1 MAAIGEIIMWLV
13 LCCAT
18 FVDTTQRASEED
30 GAPSWPVANSV
41 VQNGIL
47 SVNRIKFGV
56 LLDKMYAR
64 QYRVSE
70 YHRELPQKK
79 TRYVRSSS
87 MENITDITDETES
100 EGRMELESRGS
111 IGLVDYQRSSETR
124 RGDTVGAKV
133 EQGHT
138 GNSDSVLSS
147 GGVSPPTEAAL
158 PTNSSVQT
166 TTSSDGSI
174 NQEIIEDRMVP
185 SPEGEGA
192 KPEPE
197 GKDFDLGSEPGP
209 EPAPEND
216 EDQAY
221 AEPVPDWATAKQQ
234 WQSAW
239 QLHVYSI
246 GIMSAVVALYSFVSI
261 LRLSQKRNLL
271 SRAYFM
277 SINMLLLVLGTCRAV
292 YFLVDGYNSNCVF
305 HPVLAYCL
313 LNVAFPCLSSAFSI
327 LFLALLQ
334 STDVQLMSAKIQRA
348 RYLVV
353 IVAVQFV
360 MSFVI
365 DAVVGMFSSINV
377 LMLVCQVVFVT
388 WSLVLSVGYMY
399 VFQKLFGA
407 ALRRQKQLV
416 HLSQVSLTVDGSMTK
431 APRKQL
437 MLGVAVKVTLVTA
450 VLGVV
455 YAGLQV
461 YAMVVVYGFL
471 AFQPQPWP
479 WWVLQF
485 ALRIVELGM
494 CIMMSYVATQ
504 PFRYHPTRGKLSCFD
519 VLYLIPCHRLCAAQ
533 STEDSSE
540 SSSRFVY
547 VLKAVNPSNTMTSID
562 GQSAGEEVNVRTCS
576 PTRPVSMLINDNGFL
591 RFRHEDDPHDN
602 ITVYDQP
609 ANETVRSF
617 PDKSR
622 RYSGGMGDILEAG
635 EKRETSPSLS
645 ESNTPVWPAMPDGYD
660 SDRVSKS
667 SAFSLKPPSSINLR
681 DSIENI
687 LQMSLHTPDDIGSP
701 APGCFPGP
709 VSSDEAYQQSH
720 SPEGECGVHNIG
732 VEYHG
737 AEEVTLEMDFP
748 NVLGDRVSFD
758 IDSIN
763 GETESNSLATLQGR
777 LV

>member
-1 MAAIGEIIMWLV
+1 MAVIREIIMCLV
-13 LCCAT
+13 LCWAA
-18 FVDTTQRASEED
+18 FVDATLQVHQED
-30 GAPSWPVANSV
+30 GATNGPVANSERHNTV

-47 SVNRIKFGV
+47 SVNQFKFSV
-56 LLDKMYAR
+56 LLNRIYAR
-64 QYRVSE
+64 RYRASE
-70 YHRELPQKK
+70 YHGESPQKA
-79 TRYVRSSS
+79 RYVRSSS
-87 MENITDITDETES
+87 MENVTDVTDETES
-100 EGRMELESRGS
+100 EGVMGLESRGS
-111 IGLVDYQRSSETR
+111 IALVDYQRNSETR

-133 EQGHT
+133 EEGHM
-138 GNSDSVLSS
+138 GNSESETIPPSE
-147 GGVSPPTEAAL
+147 GAPTEAVF
-158 PTNSSVQT
+158 PTNSSIQT
-166 TTSSDGSI
+166 TASSDSNI
-174 NQEIIEDRMVP
+174 NQEIVEDGMLP
-185 SPEGEGA
+185 SPEGEA

-197 GKDFDLGSEPGP
+197 GKDFDLGSEP
-209 EPAPEND
+209 EPSAEND
-216 EDQAY
+216 KDQAY

-277 SINMLLLVLGTCRAV
+277 SLNMLLLVLGTCRAV
-292 YFLVDGYNSNCVF
+292 YFLVDGYNSNGVF

-313 LNVAFPCLSSAFSI
+313 LNVAFPCMSSAFSI

-334 STDVQLMSAKIQRA
+334 STEVQLMSAKIQRA

-399 VFQKLFGA
+399 VFQKLIGA

-416 HLSQVSLTVDGSMTK
+416 HLSQVSLAVDGSMTK
-431 APRKQL
+431 PPRKQL

-471 AFQPQPWP
+471 AFQPEPWP
-479 WWVLQF
+479 WWALQF
-485 ALRIVELGM
+485 AMRIAELGM
-494 CIMMSYVATQ
+494 CITMSYVATQ
-504 PFRYHPTRGKLSCFD
+504 PFRYQPTRGKLSCFD

-533 STEDSSE
+533 SAEDSSE
-540 SSSRFVY
+540 SSSRFTY
-547 VLKAVNPSNTMTSID
+547 VLKAVNPSTTVTSID
-562 GQSAGEEVNVRTCS
+562 GQSAGEDVNVRNLSS

-602 ITVYDQP
+602 ITDLDNEQP

-622 RYSGGMGDILEAG
+622 CYSGGMGDILEAG

-645 ESNTPVWPAMPDGYD
+645 MPDGYD
-660 SDRVSKS
+660 SDRVSRS
-667 SAFSLKPPSSINLR
+667 SAFSFKPPSSINLR

-687 LQMSLHTPDDIGSP
+687 LHMSLDTPDDIGSP
-701 APGCFPGP
+701 GPGCFPGP
-709 VSSDEAYQQSH
+709 VLSDEAHQRTH
-720 SPEGECGVHNIG
+720 SPEGAFRARDNGLGYHHN
-732 VEYHG
+732 G
-737 AEEVTLEMDFP
+737 AEDVSPEMDFP
-748 NVLGDRVSFD
+748 NVLGDGVSFD
-758 IDSIN
+758 IDSIK
-763 GETESNSLATLQGR
+763 GEAESNSLAMLQGR
-777 LV
+777 LT